1 MLLLVAVARRPL
13 VTGTI
18 AVMVFVAAAFGLVG
32 VVGAAVAPVR
42 FYEGTSNTLALAGA
56 VLMLVAGLAI
66 RAAVLWK
73 LEDREIG

>member
-1 MLLLVAVARRPL
+1 
-13 VTGTI
+13 
-18 AVMVFVAAAFGLVG
+18 LVG